1 MKQYCLYS
9 PEGPV
14 EVTEEV
20 YKAYYSHTNHAK
32 YLRRKEMGVVVSL
45 DKLMEDNVPAEDYCL
60 DETDVEDQI
69 IQNMIIKKIR
79 ELLPQLPV
87 DQAKLLKAIYYDDC
101 SMREIAR
108 QYGVSEGTIRHRHKK
123 AIASLKNLLNED

>member
-20 YKAYYSHTNHAK
+20 YKAYYRYTNHAK

-45 DKLMEDNVPAEDYCL
+45 DKLIEDNVPEEDYCL
-60 DETDVEDQI
+60 DSTDVEDQI
-69 IQNMIIKKIR
+69 IQQMILNKIK
-79 ELLPQLPV
+79 ELVPKLPAE
-87 DQAKLLKAIYYDDC
+87 QAELLKAVYYDEI
-101 SMREIAR
+101 SMRSLAR

-123 AIASLKNLLNED
+123 ALETLKLLLNED